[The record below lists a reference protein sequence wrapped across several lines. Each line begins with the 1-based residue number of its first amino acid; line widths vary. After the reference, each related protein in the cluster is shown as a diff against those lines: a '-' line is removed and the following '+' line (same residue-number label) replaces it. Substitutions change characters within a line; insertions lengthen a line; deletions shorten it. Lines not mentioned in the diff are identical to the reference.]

1 MADSNI
7 TLSEQDCH
15 WLAGLLEGEGSF
27 LTGPPS
33 SPNMIAISIQ
43 MCDEDVIQR
52 AAALFGTSCFGPKS
66 RAKPHYKPCFSTRVR
81 GLRAASIMKQLRHL
95 MGERRRAAIDAAL
108 LSFDEKQAKRRGPG
122 RSVVTPE
129 QARVAKNLWL
139 QGAGATAIAKKLG
152 VSVANVRSIF
162 RRKTFF
168 DVSPNYSL
176 LAG

>member
-7 TLSEQDCH
+7 TLSERDCH

-33 SPNMIAISIQ
+33 NPNMIAISIQ

-52 AAALFGTSCFGPKS
+52 VATLFGTSCFGPKPG
-66 RAKPHYKPCFSTRVR
+66 KEPHHRPTFSTRTR
-81 GLRAASIMKQLRHL
+81 GLKAASIMSQVRHL
-95 MGERRRAAIDAAL
+95 MGDRRKAAIDRAIE
-108 LSFDEKQAKRRGPG
+108 SFDEKQARRRGPA
-122 RSVVTPE
+122 RSIVTQE
-129 QARVAKNLWL
+129 QAKIAKNLWL